1 MKVVLTYVIVF
12 YFSLSL
18 WAQEDSISYPFLH
31 RDSNVFKFWG
41 NQSHYDSLFLKFNDL
56 QITGE
61 NQIRILHIGDSHVQA
76 DIFTNQIR
84 RNFANT
90 FFHLLGPPAISFPYG
105 ILRSNSPVTAKLS
118 CNGSWTAYTLVGKSQ
133 AQSLLGFTAITR
145 DTCHSKIMFT
155 INKRAIQNVS
165 FNKIMLLTNSD
176 SSNVLLK
183 SGSVKNL
190 SYSLLNDT
198 VSIWQFDLDN
208 YLDTIHF
215 DIKLK
220 SDTIPFVLYGLVAL
234 NDDPGIVYHS
244 LGLNGAKA
252 STYLNTLL
260 PDFIRIMQY
269 DWVIISLG
277 TNDCYMAKMDSLSVY
292 QSFEKLV
299 RNIKERNSNV
309 PILLTTPMEHYR
321 KRKYLNANVVIM
333 RDILVKIAQNEHCA
347 LWDLYSVA
355 GGCRSMMHWVKAHLT
370 AGDKLHL
377 NAKGYHLV
385 GDLFFEAFMNTY
397 LNGFLVE

>member
-1 MKVVLTYVIVF
+1 VKVVLTYVIVI

-18 WAQEDSISYPFLH
+18 WAQEDSLSYPFLH

-118 CNGSWTAYTLVGKSQ
+118 CNGSWNAYTLVGKSQ

-183 SGSVKNL
+183 SGSVKKI

-198 VSIWQFDLDN
+198 VAIWQYDLDN

-260 PDFIRIMQY
+260 PDFIHIMQY

-277 TNDCYMAKMDSLSVY
+277 TNDCYSTKLDSISVY

-299 RNIKERNSNV
+299 RNIQERNPNV

-355 GGCRSMMHWVKAHLT
+355 GGYGSMMHWVKAHLT

-385 GDLFFEAFMNTY
+385 GNLFFEAFMNTY

>member
-1 MKVVLTYVIVF
+1 MKRYPLYFLIF
-12 YFSLSL
+12 CFSLSL
-18 WAQEDSISYPFLH
+18 WAQEDSVSLPFLH
-31 RDSNVFKFWG
+31 KDSNVFRFWG

-56 QITGE
+56 QISGE

-105 ILRSNSPVTAKLS
+105 ILRSNNPVTAKLS
-118 CNGSWTAYTLVGKSQ
+118 CNGNWTAFTLVGKSQ
-133 AQSLLGFTAITR
+133 AQSMLGFTALTY
-145 DTCHSKIMFT
+145 DTCHSKIMFA

-165 FNKIMLLTNSD
+165 FNKIMLLTNND
-176 SSNVLLK
+176 SANVLLTSSAVNNK
-183 SGSVKNL
+183 T
-190 SYSLLNDT
+190 YSLFND
-198 VSIWQFDLDN
+198 SIAIWLFDLDQ

-220 SDTIPFVLYGLVAL
+220 SDSIAFILYGLIAL

-244 LGLNGAKA
+244 LGFNGAKA
-252 STYLNTLL
+252 TTYLNTLL
-260 PDFIRIMQY
+260 PDFICSMHY
-269 DWVIISLG
+269 DWVIVSLG
-277 TNDCYMAKMDSLSVY
+277 TNDCYTTKMDSTAAY
-292 QSFEKLV
+292 HSFEKLI
-299 RNIKERNSNV
+299 RNIKERNPNV

-321 KRKYLNANVVIM
+321 KRKYLNTNVVVM
-333 RDILVKIAQNEHCA
+333 RNILIDIAQNEHCA

-355 GGCRSMMHWVKAHLT
+355 GGYGSMMHWVKAHLT

-377 NAKGYHLV
+377 NANGYHLV
-385 GDLFFEAFMNTY
+385 GDLFFEAFINTY